1 MNNPLVQ
8 LDPGLFVWTI
18 LTFLLLLFVLAKFA
32 WKPLLKMLKDR
43 EELIRSSLEDAEKA
57 KEKLEKLNSEGEA
70 IVNQARSEAQTIL
83 SEGKAAATKLKEE
96 TLAGAKEQAKNIISE
111 AEKQINV
118 EKDKAINEIKSEVV
132 NLSLN
137 ISKKLINKNLSP
149 EDNKALINESLSNV
163 KEYEA

>member
-32 WKPLLKMLKDR
+32 WKPLLKMLNER

-57 KEKLEKLNSEGEA
+57 KEELERLNTEGVA
-70 IVNQARSEAQTIL
+70 IINQARSEAQLIL
-83 SEGKAAATKLKEE
+83 SEGKSAAAKLKDE
-96 TLAGAKEQAKNIISE
+96 TLEVAKEQAKYIIGE

-118 EKDKAINEIKSEVV
+118 EWDKAIADIKGEVV
-132 NLSLN
+132 NISLAVAE
-137 ISKKLINKNLSP
+137 KLIGKNISP
-149 EDNKALINESLSNV
+149 EDNKTLIDQSLAQLR
-163 KEYEA
+163 EYEA